1 MRTSTRCNRGGPQWR
16 TRIAGSVKTVLTLC
30 LLFIISQNLSA
41 QTCTT
46 CLPVTPGQITIDGS
60 PCDWNSTNLA
70 GVAIK
75 QYTPDPFGNGV
86 LDNQFTEGSK
96 DFQFAADLRWV
107 IGQTKAKNDIA
118 NSAVAIIGNTL
129 YFAGDRTSNN
139 GDAQIGFWFY
149 LNGTGPVTQ
158 TDGTRNFA
166 PEHAVGD
173 ILVLADFTGGGGTA
187 TTTVYKWVGDGTGNV
202 PNTNGNLQTVDCPNA
217 IVAENNGAS
226 YPHPNEFSFDSPC
239 YAPNEFYEGAIPLSC
254 IANATGNICFSSYLL
269 ETRSSQS
276 ITASLDDFVANSFTV
291 APTAVLTGGTITC
304 TNPTVTLSTAGSSA
318 GTYVIRGPA
327 PNTTVVSGPV
337 SAGGVYTLTVT
348 NTTGCT
354 SSATASV
361 SVNNTAPGATA
372 TGGLVTCTTTSTT
385 LTGGPAGFNYSWTGP
400 GGFTSAVQSPTG
412 VTAAG
417 VYTLRVTNPANG
429 CTSTATASVTVNTT
443 PPIAMATGGTITC
456 GNTTTT
462 VSGAGSSTG
471 AGFTYLWSGPGT
483 IVNGTTLT
491 ATVNAAGTYTLR
503 VTNTANGCTATA
515 TASVTKQN
523 CNILVCSY
531 TQGFWGNKNGLRL
544 LQTSGILNTP
554 IIIGELAYNSVTIPS
569 VGTSPNV
576 ATILNDM
583 MPGGS
588 TPEALAAGDFV
599 ITSAA
604 FANEYLTKQGKINN
618 VLLSQTITLALN
630 SRLNGGLLATI
641 PLTSCILIDD
651 STIYL
656 NQSVLDYMAGH
667 GYPATVAGLLQLAN
681 AILSGH
687 LTPGVGGVPS
697 YSAINDA
704 VTQINEG
711 FDECKMFGGAC
722 PAPVALA
729 GNVRTTQASV
739 ATTTQV
745 DGLQVSAY
753 PNPFNEVVK
762 FTIQSKVSGKA
773 QLEVYNMLGQKVKT
787 VYSGFI
793 QANKAQVVEFRAGAA
808 AHQSLLYILKI
819 GDNQVTGKL
828 LNSRE

>member
-1 MRTSTRCNRGGPQWR
+1 MYESFCNTQYCRF
-16 TRIAGSVKTVLTLC
+16 
-30 LLFIISQNLSA
+30 FIWS
-41 QTCTT
+41 
-46 CLPVTPGQITIDGS
+46 
-60 PCDWNSTNLA
+60 
-70 GVAIK
+70 
-75 QYTPDPFGNGV
+75 
-86 LDNQFTEGSK
+86 
-96 DFQFAADLRWV
+96 RH
-107 IGQTKAKNDIA
+107 
-118 NSAVAIIGNTL
+118 
-129 YFAGDRTSNN
+129 YFSD
-139 GDAQIGFWFY
+139 
-149 LNGTGPVTQ
+149 
-158 TDGTRNFA
+158 
-166 PEHAVGD
+166 H
-173 ILVLADFTGGGGTA
+173 
-187 TTTVYKWVGDGTGNV
+187 
-202 PNTNGNLQTVDCPNA
+202 
-217 IVAENNGAS
+217 
-226 YPHPNEFSFDSPC
+226 
-239 YAPNEFYEGAIPLSC
+239 
-254 IANATGNICFSSYLL
+254 
-269 ETRSSQS
+269 RSS
-276 ITASLDDFVANSFTV
+276 
-291 APTAVLTGGTITC
+291 TC
-304 TNPTVTLSTAGSSA
+304 
-318 GTYVIRGPA
+318 Y
-327 PNTTVVSGPV
+327 
-337 SAGGVYTLTVT
+337 
-348 NTTGCT
+348 
-354 SSATASV
+354 
-361 SVNNTAPGATA
+361 
-372 TGGLVTCTTTSTT
+372 
-385 LTGGPAGFNYSWTGP
+385 
-400 GGFTSAVQSPTG
+400 
-412 VTAAG
+412 
-417 VYTLRVTNPANG
+417 
-429 CTSTATASVTVNTT
+429 
-443 PPIAMATGGTITC
+443 C

-483 IVNGTTLT
+483 ITNGTTLT

-503 VTNTANGCTATA
+503 VTNSANGCTATA

-588 TPEALAAGDFV
+588 TPEALATGDFV

-604 FANEYLTKQGKINN
+604 FADEYLTKQGKINN

-656 NQSVLDYMAGH
+656 NQDVLAYMAAH

-808 AHQSLLYILKI
+808 AHQSLLYVLKI